1 MSLNAI
7 STTKTLAITPI
18 QSSTASTAIG
28 GGGEVSFGLGS
39 GAAGAYI
46 AQGSGGAGGSKLL
59 PKLLSGA
66 VVGAGLGLA
75 ASFIPG
81 LSFIPHFKILLPA
94 IGAAVGAIAGTVW
107 HFIAKKKEGSL
118 AMEAQA
124 AQAGATPP
132 TTVAPAAT
140 GETLRMGSKGSSTTA
155 LQSSLKSLG
164 LFPFKVNGTFD
175 KPTQNAIRRYEV
187 MKGVQPT
194 GLGSPD
200 LIAAV
205 KQDSALAKQYV

>member
-7 STTKTLAITPI
+7 STTRTQAITPI

-28 GGGEVSFGLGS
+28 GGGEVSYGVGS

-59 PKLLSGA
+59 PKMLGGA
-66 VVGAGLGLA
+66 VVGAGLGFA

-94 IGAAVGAIAGTVW
+94 IGAAVGAIGGAVW
-107 HFIAKKKEGSL
+107 HFIAKKKEGSM

-124 AQAGATPP
+124 QQAAMPP
-132 TTVAPAAT
+132 TPVAQAAT
-140 GETLRMGSKGSSTTA
+140 GETLRMGSKGAATSA